1 MTAGGDRREDNI
13 AFREMATEARQAKWR
28 RTFSAQRFVFSDGR
42 VRVYTGLAM
51 DEKHP
56 VERKF
61 GVSSERRGQGNN
73 LQQAKGQNSV
83 SRGRTVREG
92 RAVATCPCGVAQ
104 VGGVGVGARV
114 WGVGVRARVV
124 WRRWQGLE
132 LLFRQPWF
140 S

>member
-1 MTAGGDRREDNI
+1 MAAGGGSERG
-13 AFREMATEARQAKWR
+13 QH
-28 RTFSAQRFVFSDGR
+28 RFLGDGYR

-61 GVSSERRGQGNN
+61 GVSRERRGQGNN

-104 VGGVGVGARV
+104 VGGVGVGAQV
-114 WGVGVRARVV
+114 AGAGAS
-124 WRRWQGLE
+124 L
-132 LLFRQPWF
+132 
-140 S
+140 